1 MTNSVIIKSVLICEK
16 YLQVYELSVLL
27 LLAHAKHCVLL
38 SQLLEKNVH
47 IPVEA
52 MHVVRECCHTSFSI
66 THQTKT
72 SSAPSGKRKH
82 VLIENPRQ
90 LAAYFA
96 SCVTTESDSDTHWVA
111 KNGENSLFKI
121 LQRMIPEVRIVSL
134 HAIVYFEE
142 NYRLRKDL

>member
-1 MTNSVIIKSVLICEK
+1 
-16 YLQVYELSVLL
+16 VYELSVLL

-38 SQLLEKNVH
+38 SQLLEKNVC

-52 MHVVRECCHTSFSI
+52 MHLVSECCHPQSSFSI
-66 THQTKT
+66 THQTKA

-96 SCVTTESDSDTHWVA
+96 SCVTTESNSDTHWVA

-121 LQRMIPEVRIVSL
+121 LQRMIPEVRVVSL
-134 HAIVYFEE
+134 HG
-142 NYRLRKDL
+142 KDVNCIF